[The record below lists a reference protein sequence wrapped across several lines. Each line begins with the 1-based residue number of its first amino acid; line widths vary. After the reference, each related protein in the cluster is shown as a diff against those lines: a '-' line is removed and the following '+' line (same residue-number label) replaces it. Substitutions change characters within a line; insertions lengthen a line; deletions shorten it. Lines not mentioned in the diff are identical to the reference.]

1 MGDLVVWSGGR
12 LRSADEPLVG
22 PRDRGLTGGLGVYE
36 SLAVIDGAVFA
47 ATRHLARLAR
57 SAAAVGLAAPD
68 GAELR
73 AAATLVAHT
82 GGWGYGRL
90 RITVTAGSSAQAG
103 DGVTFIVGSAA
114 TPVPEVR
121 VVRAPWVRNDRAAL
135 VGVKAISTADNLVAA
150 RYAHDLGADEA
161 VLANT
166 RGQLCECTTSNVLVE
181 VDGQVL
187 TPPLSSGCLGGVTR
201 ELLLEWAVDAGL
213 PVVERTVDY
222 QSTLDAVTAG
232 RAGLAVSSTI
242 RGVAPVVAL
251 DGAPVEPGP
260 LTLELR
266 RLVENRRRVEVD
278 P

>member
-1 MGDLVVWSGGR
+1 MGDPIVWSGGR
-12 LRSADEPLVG
+12 LRSPDEPLVG

-36 SLAVIDGAVFA
+36 SLAVIDGAPFA
-47 ATRHLARLAR
+47 VTRHLARLAR

-68 GAELR
+68 GDELR
-73 AAATLVAHT
+73 EATALVART

-90 RITVTAGSSAQAG
+90 RITITSGSSAEAR
-103 DGVTFIVGSAA
+103 DGVTFIVGSTA
-114 TPVPEVR
+114 TPVHEVR
-121 VVRAPWVRNDRAAL
+121 VVRVPWVRNDRAAL

-150 RYAHDLGADEA
+150 RHAHDQGADEA

-181 VDGQVL
+181 VDGQIL

-201 ELLLEWAVDAGL
+201 ELLLEWAVGAGL
-213 PVVERTVDY
+213 PVVERTVGY
-222 QSTLDAVTAG
+222 ESVLDEVARE

-251 DGAPVEPGP
+251 DGAAVAAGP
-260 LTLELR
+260 LSLELR
-266 RLVENRRRVEVD
+266 RLVESMRRVDLD